1 MKKFILLTFALIIH
15 FLSSATHI
23 VGGEVYYDSLGNDQY
38 KVTFEVYRDCSPGT
52 AGYDDPLHY
61 TVFYANGTFF
71 GEFFI
76 QLPQPDTLP
85 LIYDDPC
92 VTPPDD
98 VCIERAIYVDTITM
112 PMTADGYYITYQR
125 CCWSNSIINIQNPGS
140 WGLTIT
146 TEVPGTNQINQHNNC
161 ARFDEYPPIVLCS
174 NNTLVFDHGATDPD
188 GDSLAYSICTPL
200 TISNTDPGSPD
211 PSPDLPAPYAGTPW
225 DVGFSL
231 AQPFGA
237 GANASIDPVTGIM
250 SITPSQIGTYVMA
263 ICVEEWRNGQ
273 LINVKSR
280 TFGYNVLICEEE
292 LPVLVDILGS
302 QFVVE
307 DCGSAGFILSREDS
321 TDALD
326 IQILIEGTA
335 TPGSD
340 YNALPTTITMPAN
353 VGTDTIAVTPY
364 LDNLLEGNETVIL
377 SAIIEI
383 PCEGTFDTVS
393 TTITIQDYIA
403 MGISYVDSINVC
415 DEDEEFALL
424 SCEVVNGVEPYYYNW
439 APWNSSDNELA
450 IPTNQLVPNQNP
462 VALEVFDACGKAIYG
477 NFIVYN
483 QCPIVAPNVITS
495 NNDEINDQFIIA
507 NLEDYDRVHVIIFN
521 RWGQIVWENE
531 DYQNEWSGKNM
542 NGDELSEGVY
552 TYLATPESDKYDYN
566 DAEKARYTA
575 HGYVHIVR

>member
-1 MKKFILLTFALIIH
+1 MKKIILLTFALIIH

-188 GDSLAYSICTPL
+188 GDSLPYSICTPL

-211 PSPDLPAPYAGTPW
+211 PSTDLPAPYDGTPW

-263 ICVEEWRNGQ
+263 ICEIGRA
-273 LINVKSR
+273 S
-280 TFGYNVLICEEE
+280 C
-292 LPVLVDILGS
+292 
-302 QFVVE
+302 
-307 DCGSAGFILSREDS
+307 RE
-321 TDALD
+321 
-326 IQILIEGTA
+326 
-335 TPGSD
+335 
-340 YNALPTTITMPAN
+340 
-353 VGTDTIAVTPY
+353 
-364 LDNLLEGNETVIL
+364 
-377 SAIIEI
+377 
-383 PCEGTFDTVS
+383 
-393 TTITIQDYIA
+393 
-403 MGISYVDSINVC
+403 
-415 DEDEEFALL
+415 
-424 SCEVVNGVEPYYYNW
+424 
-439 APWNSSDNELA
+439 
-450 IPTNQLVPNQNP
+450 
-462 VALEVFDACGKAIYG
+462 
-477 NFIVYN
+477 
-483 QCPIVAPNVITS
+483 
-495 NNDEINDQFIIA
+495 
-507 NLEDYDRVHVIIFN
+507 RV
-521 RWGQIVWENE
+521 
-531 DYQNEWSGKNM
+531 
-542 NGDELSEGVY
+542 
-552 TYLATPESDKYDYN
+552 
-566 DAEKARYTA
+566 
-575 HGYVHIVR
+575 